1 VQNAHIDFGL
11 ILNSMFHCLEGLSL
25 MADKTDISNN
35 ERTSDLTG
43 QDTGITKVLG
53 RLLAPLARLC
63 LANGVTISTVEEILK
78 QVFVQEAN
86 ALKPGMPMHG
96 TVSRISTATGLTRRE
111 VTRLIKSDAPV
122 RPKKPPIATEIF
134 ARWTA
139 DPAWRGHDG
148 KPLVIK
154 RQGTAP
160 SFEALAQSITRDIH
174 PRSMLE
180 ELVRIGIAHYDEDL
194 DCVSLT
200 HDDFVPGGDSRQLL
214 NLLSDNVGDHLDAA
228 VTNVLSDVSRHHEQ
242 AVFADELSTESIEAL
257 RPLIAAQ
264 WSALRDAMV
273 PTITGL
279 IESDRLAGRV
289 QDQRM
294 RIGLYTFNENAG
306 TATEIPS
313 KHPPKK
319 TPSKESK
326 K

>member
-1 VQNAHIDFGL
+1 MSA
-11 ILNSMFHCLEGLSL
+11 
-25 MADKTDISNN
+25 KTDTANN
-35 ERTSDLTG
+35 ESTSDFTG
-43 QDTGITKVLG
+43 QYTVIAKVLG

-63 LANGVTISTVEEILK
+63 LANGITISTVEEILK

-111 VTRLIKSDAPV
+111 VTRLIKSEAPV

-139 DPAWRGHDG
+139 DPAWRDHDG
-148 KPLVIK
+148 RPLVIK

-174 PRSMLE
+174 PRSMLD
-180 ELVRIGIAHYDEDL
+180 ELVRIGLAHYDEDL

-200 HDDFVPGGDSRQLL
+200 HDDFVPGGDSQQLL

-257 RPLIAAQ
+257 RPLVAGQ
-264 WSALRDAMV
+264 WAALRDAMV

-289 QDQRM
+289 QDQRI
-294 RIGLYTFNENAG
+294 RIGLYTFNENTG
-306 TATEIPS
+306 TPTEIPS
-313 KHPPKK
+313 EHSPKK
-319 TPSKESK
+319 VSSMESK

>member
-1 VQNAHIDFGL
+1 
-11 ILNSMFHCLEGLSL
+11 
-25 MADKTDISNN
+25 MAAKTDITKNVS
-35 ERTSDLTG
+35 TSDLTG
-43 QDTGITKVLG
+43 QDTVIAKVLG

-63 LANGVTISTVEEILK
+63 LANGITISTVEEILK

-148 KPLVIK
+148 KPLIIK

-174 PRSMLE
+174 PRSMLD
-180 ELVRIGIAHYDEDL
+180 ELVRIGLAHLDEDL

-200 HDDFVPGGDSRQLL
+200 HDDFVPGGDSQQLL

-257 RPLIAAQ
+257 RPLVAAQ

-273 PTITGL
+273 PTITSL
-279 IESDRLAGRV
+279 IESDRLAGRA

-294 RIGLYTFNENAG
+294 RIGLYTFNEITG
-306 TATEIPS
+306 TPTEKPS
-313 KHPPKK
+313 KRSPQKVS
-319 TPSKESK
+319 SKEESTK
-326 K
+326 